1 METENKETSTALIR
15 VNPSSDAVCVGL
27 FEEARKLQRYAEERA
42 IISDEAVRFAT
53 EDLSLIAKLKK
64 AIEDKRKEYTA
75 PIKQHLDLI
84 TEAFKTITEP
94 LAEADRI
101 TRSKIMAYRQEQ
113 ERKAREAE
121 EINRL
126 RMEAAQKEME
136 LKGELTESV
145 NLVEAPPA
153 PPAHVRTDVG
163 MLGTTKIWKFEVTD
177 FSLLPDRFKMENA
190 TLIGKVV
197 RAGEREIPGVRIWS
211 EDSLRVTTVK

>member
-1 METENKETSTALIR
+1 MTTETAVIK
-15 VNPSSDAVCVGL
+15 VNPSGDSAVSSLFNEAQGL
-27 FEEARKLQRYAEERA
+27 KSYAETRA
-42 IISDEAVRFAT
+42 ITVDQDVISAT

-75 PIKQHLDLI
+75 PLKQHLDLI
-84 TEAFKTITEP
+84 AEAFKTITEP

-126 RMEAAQKEME
+126 RMEAAQKEMA

-153 PPAHVRTDVG
+153 PPAHVRTEVG
-163 MLGTTKIWKFEVTD
+163 MLGMMKVRKWEVED
-177 FSLLPDRFKMENA
+177 LSKVPIEYMMVDAAKV
-190 TLIGKVV
+190 GKVV
-197 RAGEREIPGVRIWS
+197 RAGIPSISGIRIWVEETLKVS
-211 EDSLRVTTVK
+211 TTK